1 MTAAVTKTTT
11 ATTTSNEVILARIE
25 HQVALLKQELD
36 QCKVLQE
43 AGNQLTRERILSQD
57 AQHLEHIAV
66 IKNELDLRLGPIEES
81 VEKITEEMKVL
92 RDVATQFKFV
102 VGIGGGG
109 GLIGIFT
116 GIIVLV
122 KALGG

>member
-1 MTAAVTKTTT
+1 MTAATTTKT
-11 ATTTSNEVILARIE
+11 ATSTSNEVILARIE
-25 HQVALLKQELD
+25 HQVALLKVELD

-57 AQHLEHIAV
+57 TQHLEHIAAL
-66 IKNELDLRLGPIEES
+66 KHELDLRLGPIEES
-81 VEKITEEMKVL
+81 VEKITEELKAV

-109 GLIGIFT
+109 GLIGIFV
-116 GIIVLV
+116 GIITLV
-122 KALGG
+122 KALG

>member
-1 MTAAVTKTTT
+1 MTAA
-11 ATTTSNEVILARIE
+11 ATTPKTSASNEIILTRIE

-57 AQHLEHIAV
+57 QQHLEHIAAL
-66 IKNELDLRLGPIEES
+66 KHELDLRLGPIEES
-81 VEKITEEMKVL
+81 VEKITEELKAV

-109 GLIGIFT
+109 GLIGIFV
-116 GIIVLV
+116 GIITLV
-122 KALGG
+122 KALG